1 MNRNSSQMAAA
12 VEALKTVFDEEPLFK
27 REGGSVPVV
36 GLMQD
41 KLGVETVMLGFALPD
56 DGIHG
61 PNERQYV
68 PNIFRG
74 IETYVHF
81 LTGL

>member
-1 MNRNSSQMAAA
+1 MNRNSPQMAAA
-12 VEALKTVFDEEPLFK
+12 VKALKMVFGEEPLFK

-41 KLGVETVMLGFALPD
+41 RLGAETVMLGFALPD

-81 LTGL
+81 LMGL